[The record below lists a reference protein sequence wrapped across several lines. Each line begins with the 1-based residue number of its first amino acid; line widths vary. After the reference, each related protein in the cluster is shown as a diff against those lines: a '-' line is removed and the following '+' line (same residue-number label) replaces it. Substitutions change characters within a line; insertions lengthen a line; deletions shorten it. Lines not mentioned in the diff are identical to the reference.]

1 MKPIELN
8 LLIIL
13 FILILIFFIFY
24 KTVIKERYE
33 NNYHIIVSKY
43 KKDVSFLDKI
53 GISYTVIDKNTA
65 PNKANEATSYLYYII
80 I

>member
-33 NNYHIIVSKY
+33 NNKYHIIVSKY

-53 GISYTVIDKNTA
+53 GISYTVID
-65 PNKANEATSYLYYII
+65 
-80 I
+80 